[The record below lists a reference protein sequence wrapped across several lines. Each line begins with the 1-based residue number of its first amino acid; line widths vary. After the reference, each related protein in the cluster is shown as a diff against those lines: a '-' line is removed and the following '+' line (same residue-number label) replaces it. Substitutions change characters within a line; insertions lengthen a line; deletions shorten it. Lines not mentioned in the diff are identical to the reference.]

1 MEAVLIIATIF
12 ASTVLTVLVLALAS
26 GGAKLI
32 AQTWVHLKY
41 DASKAQCERA
51 GLAASQVAM
60 AIAML
65 AIFAIIRFS

>member
-1 MEAVLIIATIF
+1 METVLIIATIF
-12 ASTVLTVLVLALAS
+12 ATTVLTVLVLALAS
-26 GGAKLI
+26 GGAKLL
-32 AQTWVHLKY
+32 AKTWVHLKY

-51 GLAASQVAM
+51 GHAASQIAI